1 MGERN
6 RLSGTLSIQNRLNQI
21 IASIRFWKPWIF
33 TIVVSFYVA
42 GLFWIVNQQSIPVAW
57 FYLRF
62 RAQSASIVLAQ
73 KIPEYSHKL
82 NGLADLLA
90 PTQAVQNFYQ
100 HGGTDGE
107 LKKLILNIDRYLYHL
122 HLATMGAF
130 ITLCLLAYFYAR
142 WESRTQTED
151 KFIRG
156 ARLFSAKQLTSLL
169 RKAYGDGTLKI
180 GNVVIPKKIE
190 NLSFFI
196 IGKPQQGKTV
206 LINSI
211 LTEIQNRGERAVV
224 FCAKREDFITT
235 HYRPITDGI
244 FCPPDMRSFGWS
256 LKHDIKSVEDFSVIA
271 NVLAPTNP
279 QTKDPMWDKGKR
291 MAIEALFKHWW
302 LATDRSNQELGRVA
316 KLSHPEMAKILHDT
330 PGVEDAYG
338 LIANTKSQTAY
349 SFYVNILT
357 DLQPLQLLA
366 KNDGD
371 FSITEWLKDGTG
383 CIFLPVSD
391 RLEAMLAP
399 IYGMFIEL
407 MAINHMDLPQDRL
420 RRIWYLMD
428 ELPAIG
434 KISKLPSLLN
444 KGPSYGVC
452 AVIGS
457 QSIVQLDSR
466 YGEQDRRA
474 ILNSCATSVVYCVE
488 DDKTAEEM
496 SKRIGQSETEKAKEN
511 LSTASV
517 DSRDGVTVMAEYKK
531 DYIISPD
538 QLRNLQPLN
547 CYVRVA
553 GFGTANKVK
562 LQYIPYPQINPDF
575 VQNPKYSLQAFE
587 QEYLRKIQEA
597 QHNLGMQRAETK
609 EHVILAETEQLTDK
623 SPIQDEQA
631 VQMFIDQNDMSE
643 HNHQL

>member
-21 IASIRFWKPWIF
+21 IAAIRFWKPWIIS
-33 TIVVSFYVA
+33 IVVSGYLA
-42 GLFWIVNQQSIPVAW
+42 GFWWIINQQSLTTVW
-57 FYLRF
+57 FYIRF
-62 RAQSASIVLAQ
+62 RAQSFSNSLAQ
-73 KIPEYSHKL
+73 KYPEYSAKL
-82 NGLADLLA
+82 SGLADLLA
-90 PTQAVQNFYQ
+90 PTQAVQNFIEN
-100 HGGTDGE
+100 GGTESE
-107 LKKLILNIDRYLYHL
+107 LQALITNIDQYLFRL
-122 HLATMGAF
+122 HMATVVAF
-130 ITLCLLAYFYAR
+130 IALCVLAYIYAR
-142 WESRTQTED
+142 WEAKEQTED

-156 ARLFSAKQLTSLL
+156 ARLLSAKELTRLL
-169 RKAYGDGTLKI
+169 KKAYGEGTLKI
-180 GNVVIPKKIE
+180 SNVVIPKKIE
-190 NLSFFI
+190 NLSFFV

-211 LTEIQNRGERAVV
+211 LTEIQHRQERAVV
-224 FCAKREDFITT
+224 FCAKREDFVTT
-235 HYRPITDGI
+235 HYRPMIDGI
-244 FCPPDMRSFGWS
+244 FCPPDLRSLGWS
-256 LKHDIKSVEDFSVIA
+256 LKHDIKTIEDFSVLA
-271 NVLAPTNP
+271 NVLSPSNP
-279 QTKDPMWDKGKR
+279 QAKDPMWDKGKR
-291 MAIEALFKHWW
+291 MAVEALFKHWW
-302 LATDRSNQELGRVA
+302 LATDRSNRELGRIA
-316 KLSHPEMAKILHDT
+316 KLSHPEMAKILKDT
-330 PGVEDAYG
+330 PGVEDAHG

-371 FSITEWLKDGTG
+371 FSITQWLQSGTG
-383 CIFLPVSD
+383 CIFLPCSD

-407 MAINHMDLPQDRL
+407 VAINHMDLPQDRL

-428 ELPAIG
+428 ELPAIS

-444 KGPSYGVC
+444 KGPSYGVA

-457 QSIVQLDSR
+457 QSVVQLDSR

-474 ILNSCATSVVYCVE
+474 ILNSCATSVIYCVE

-531 DYIISPD
+531 DYVISPD
-538 QLRNLQPLN
+538 QLRNLSALT

-553 GFGTANKVK
+553 GFGTADKIK
-562 LQYIPYPQINPDF
+562 INPVSYPTLNADF
-575 VQNPKYSLQAFE
+575 VPNPEYSLQALE
-587 QEYLRKIQEA
+587 QEYHRKMQE
-597 QHNLGMQRAETK
+597 QGNLGMQRAKAK
-609 EHVILAETEQLTDK
+609 ELAATAEL
-623 SPIQDEQA
+623 EQA
-631 VQMFIDQNDMSE
+631 VEPAQSQDDYSVQMIIDQTDTQE
-643 HNHQL
+643 HQNQM